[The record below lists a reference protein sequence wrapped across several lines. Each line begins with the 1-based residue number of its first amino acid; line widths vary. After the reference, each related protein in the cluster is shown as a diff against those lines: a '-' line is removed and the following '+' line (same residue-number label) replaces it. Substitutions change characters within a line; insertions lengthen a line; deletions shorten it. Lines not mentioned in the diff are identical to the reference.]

1 MPGSPTY
8 SGDLNRGN
16 IWIAN
21 FYWFVNQI
29 VRYSDA
35 RYNVN
40 GHLNSEPVFKWW
52 SEYWIF
58 MNWAPEW
65 RTIQLANKSSLSEF
79 RTSLLFRS
87 PTVFKTPCHTAI
99 PKWMPD
105 LSPPLQSSH
114 LWRVNNLILF
124 EVHVSGSLGLKKQDW
139 FKNIFKDCGG
149 LFKILFCI
157 YAVQCTRCIQLKKY
171 IL

>member
-1 MPGSPTY
+1 
-8 SGDLNRGN
+8 
-16 IWIAN
+16 
-21 FYWFVNQI
+21 
-29 VRYSDA
+29 
-35 RYNVN
+35 
-40 GHLNSEPVFKWW
+40 
-52 SEYWIF
+52 

-171 IL
+171 ILKVILQWFPKGIIYFKYKLNLNLCQCLISCVVCCRKLNILSC